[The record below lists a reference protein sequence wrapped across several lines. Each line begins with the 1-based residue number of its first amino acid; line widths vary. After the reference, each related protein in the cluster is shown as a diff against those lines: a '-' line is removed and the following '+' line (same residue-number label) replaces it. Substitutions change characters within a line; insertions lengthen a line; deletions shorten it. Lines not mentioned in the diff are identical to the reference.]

1 MQALIN
7 SRLVN
12 TGSGAI
18 FISDS
23 NMQVLGGV
31 FSSNFGTV
39 AGALLVQGQSSV
51 LIDSTSMAN
60 NTATAGGALV
70 VRGPLHHCIVCA
82 LCHRHNACCQRS
94 PSARMDKFSKASL

>member
-18 FISDS
+18 YMSDS
-23 NMQVLGGV
+23 NMQVLGGI

-39 AGALLVQGQSSV
+39 AGALVVQGQSSV
-51 LIDSTSMAN
+51 LIDSTSIAN

-70 VRGPLHHCIVCA
+70 VRGPLQ
-82 LCHRHNACCQRS
+82 LCVV
-94 PSARMDKFSKASL
+94 